1 MDEIF
6 AIMQNEEAWIAPY
19 YAGDCLVM
27 MENNEN
33 LDFFLPGHQGFNM
46 FIDAMCIPTCAKE
59 KEAAELFINFL
70 CEPEIAGANMDW
82 ICYGTPISA
91 AKEYMDPETVNDPV
105 TFPSQDV
112 LKNGSSFAYLPEE
125 VSRYVESLFMDVRNS

>member
-19 YAGDCLVM
+19 YAGDCLTM
-27 MENNEN
+27 MGENEN

-70 CEPEIAGANMDW
+70 CEPEVSGANMNY
-82 ICYGTPISA
+82 ICYGSPISE
-91 AKEYMDPETVNDPV
+91 AKKFMDEYLAESEVVYPEDTVRDKG
-105 TFPSQDV
+105 TSYGF
-112 LKNGSSFAYLPEE
+112 LPTE
-125 VSRYVESLFMDVRNS
+125 VSRLVEKLFMQVRNG